1 MKKIAQRSTLR
12 VLAGFF
18 AVMLI
23 FTVLSRITASFTVAR
38 VRVESPSEKKIE
50 HVVSVMGSVEKNREL
65 AVVTEP
71 DILVRTV
78 HVKEGQKVMEGE
90 VLAELSMEHLAEQI
104 AALQDEIRVLKLTNE
119 ALAENQKIQEQSR
132 QQTADRAKEDCEQAL
147 ADAERQVELA
157 AEELQGAKDAYDSY
171 VTANPGSSLSDEV
184 YAQLAALKEA
194 AEAKQRDYESALL
207 AYRDAQKN
215 DERAKED
222 AVRPPEAD
230 YTEEIN
236 NIQIAR
242 KEKALERLKALE
254 EEQGQILAPAESIVT
269 EVYLKTG
276 QKTTDTAAVTLADIS
291 SGMRFTAH
299 IEKADAKY
307 ISVGDEVTLEKNR
320 KQVSGLT
327 VDTVETN
334 EDGSLEVTVLLGA
347 GGTGDENVP
356 SMFSI
361 GDSAALELRK
371 VSYSSRTAVPL
382 GALHEEN
389 GKYYVY
395 VLETE
400 ETVLGSQYFA
410 RRVDVVVKEKNSAY
424 AALEEGT
431 LTSDS
436 QVVTDCDRYIEAG
449 SRVRLWES

>member
-1 MKKIAQRSTLR
+1 MKKIAQHGALR
-12 VLAGFF
+12 ALAGFF
-18 AVMLI
+18 AVMLL

-38 VRVESPSEKKIE
+38 VRVESPSEKKIV
-50 HVVSVMGSVEKNREL
+50 HVINAGGSVEKNREL
-65 AVVTEP
+65 AVMTEP
-71 DILVRTV
+71 ELLVRTV
-78 HVKEGQKVMEGE
+78 YVKEGQKVMEGE
-90 VLAELSMEHLAEQI
+90 VLAELSMEQLAEQI
-104 AALQDEIRVLKLTNE
+104 SSLQDEIKVLKLTNE
-119 ALAENQKIQEQSR
+119 ALEENRRMQEQNR
-132 QQTADRAKEDCEQAL
+132 QKTADRAREDSEWAL
-147 ADAERQVELA
+147 ADAERWVEQA

-171 VTANPGSSLSDEV
+171 AMANPGSSLSDEV
-184 YAQLAALKEA
+184 YARLAALKEA
-194 AEAKQRDYESALL
+194 AEAKRRDYESALL
-207 AYRDAQKN
+207 AYRDAEKN
-215 DERAKED
+215 AKRAKED
-222 AVRPPEAD
+222 ADWPPEAD

-242 KEKALERLKALE
+242 KEKALERLKELE
-254 EEQGQILAPAESIVT
+254 AKQGLLVAPTESIVT
-269 EVYLKTG
+269 KVYLQTG

-307 ISVGDEVTLEKNR
+307 VSVGDEVTLEKSR
-320 KQVSGLT
+320 KQHTGLT

-334 EDGSLEVTVLLGA
+334 EDGSLEVTVLLAA
-347 GGTGDENVP
+347 GQNGEENVS

-361 GDSAALELRK
+361 GDSATLELQK
-371 VSYSSRTAVPL
+371 VSSASRTAVPL

-400 ETVLGSQYFA
+400 ETVLGTQYVT
-410 RRVDVVVKEKNSAY
+410 RRVDVVVKDKNSAY

-449 SRVRLWES
+449 SRVRLWET